1 MESSQRT
8 IQLLLKPGVHDGEGQ
23 RVAEAAHRHLGLR
36 TGRVRSTALYSVR
49 YPVADA
55 QLRAFATACLQ
66 DPVLHDVAFDD
77 FRPADSLYQSYIL
90 VAKLPGVT
98 DDEGISAQNALGDF
112 LNAPLD
118 THTQHIFSKRL
129 YYLEEALPE
138 ADLRRLAG
146 ELLGN
151 RLINR
156 FEVGALADLRDYTP
170 RPGGG
175 AEAIT
180 ALVPLEGLSDE
191 QLVQLS
197 KDHLYALNLAEMRAV
212 RDHYAALAPARAA
225 AGLPTS
231 PTDCE
236 LEIIAQTWS
245 EHCKHKEFSALIH
258 YKNAQTGEDFTIDSL
273 FKTYI
278 KDATAAVDRQLRANG
293 NDWLIKVFSD
303 NAGAVRIDADSLFVW
318 KVETH
323 NSPSAIDPY
332 GGAITGILG
341 NNRDPLATG
350 IGGARLLFN
359 TNVLCFG
366 NPEFD
371 GLLLT
376 NQLHPR
382 RIFEGVRKGIEDGGN
397 KSGVPTVNGSIIF
410 DDRYAGKPLVYCGTG
425 AVLPMQLA
433 GEDAW
438 EKNIYPAD
446 RIIMAGGRVGKD
458 GIHGATFSSIE
469 LDETAPA
476 TAVQIGSPITQK
488 LAMDFLILA
497 TRRGLIRCSTD
508 NGAGG
513 LSSSV
518 GELATISGGAV
529 VELEKVPLKYPGL
542 RPWEIFVSE
551 SQERFTLAV
560 APEQLA
566 ALLALGREME
576 VELTDIGY
584 FTADGVLDVRFAGT
598 MVARLDMD
606 FLHNGVPRKVLEAE
620 WPGDSLPGN
629 FTKLLPGD
637 PTPSPSPI
645 GRGTSSNS
653 NLELKLETSS
663 PPYRGGARGGV
674 AGEGPSSEVA
684 GEGPTTDYTPTLH
697 RLLASLNICSREA
710 VIRQYDHEVKGRTI
724 IKPLMGATGQA
735 PQDAA
740 VVRFNFES
748 WAGVAVSNGILP
760 RYGDL
765 DAYQMS
771 AGSFDEAVRQIVA
784 VGGKLPNL
792 TPGDGIFWSVND
804 NFCVPD
810 SVYDPVGNP
819 DGRQKLAKLVQ
830 MCQALR
836 DATAAYCIPLTSGKD
851 SMKNDFKADGVKIS
865 VPPTVL
871 YSMTAKIEDVRRT
884 VTSDFKQ
891 EDDIIYLLGE
901 TYDELGGSEFLALR
915 GELGENVPR
924 VRFDRAKEL
933 YILVGEANDQQLIQ
947 SCHDLSDGGLAVA
960 LAEATFGYG
969 FGADVEL
976 TGELPLPAQLFA
988 ESHSRFV
995 ATVAPEDVVAFE
1007 SIFEERAT
1015 RLGLVTSDGRLTV
1028 RRAGQV
1034 VIDAEI
1040 AALRETWSNG
1050 PVNRIIGVG
1059 QDVIRNAN
1067 EGSTSG
1073 LG

>member
-1 MESSQRT
+1 MSDTTIQSTHT
-8 IQLLLKPGVHDGEGQ
+8 IQLTLKPGQHDGDGQ
-23 RVAEAAHRHLGLR
+23 RVAEAAARHLGLR
-36 TGRVRSTALYSVR
+36 TGRVRSAALYTVR
-49 YPVADA
+49 YPLSET
-55 QLRAFATACLQ
+55 QLRDFATRCLA
-66 DPVLHDVAFDD
+66 DPVLHDVRLNELTGAEGY
-77 FRPADSLYQSYIL
+77 ATYIL
-90 VAKLPGVT
+90 VARRPGVT
-98 DDEGISAQNALGDF
+98 DDEGTSAQNALADL
-112 LNAPLD
+112 LNEPLD
-118 THTQHIFSKRL
+118 VHTQHIFSKKL
-129 YYLEEALPE
+129 YLLENDLPE
-138 ADLRRLAG
+138 TNLRRIAE

-151 RLINR
+151 KLINWL
-156 FEVGALADLRDYTP
+156 EVGRVADGIRDYTP

-180 ALVPLEGLSDE
+180 EVVSLTGLSDAE
-191 QLVQLS
+191 LLQLS
-197 KDHLYALNLAEMRAV
+197 KDNIYALNLEEMRAV
-212 RDHYAALAPARAA
+212 RDYFAAADTQAERKA
-225 AGLPTS
+225 AGLPAD

-245 EHCKHKEFSALIH
+245 EHCKHKEFAAVIN
-258 YKNAQTGEDFTIDSL
+258 YKDTETGEEKQIDSL

-278 KDATAAVDRQLRANG
+278 KNATSEVDRQLRANG

-303 NAGAVRIDADSLFVW
+303 NAGAVRINPDSLFVW

-371 GLLLT
+371 GQLLT
-376 NQLHPR
+376 GQLHPR
-382 RIFEGVRKGIEDGGN
+382 RILEGVRKGIEDGGN
-397 KSGVPTVNGSIIF
+397 KSGVPTVNGAIVF

-425 AVLPMQLA
+425 AVMPMQFA
-433 GEDAW
+433 GLDSW
-438 EKNIYPAD
+438 EKKIDAGD

-488 LAMDFLILA
+488 LAMDFLLLA
-497 TRRGLIRCSTD
+497 ARRGLLKCSTD

-518 GELATISGGAV
+518 GELAGISGGAV
-529 VELEKVPLKYPGL
+529 VELERVPLKYPGL

-551 SQERFTLAV
+551 SQERFTLVVEPGKMA
-560 APEQLA
+560 E
-566 ALLALGREME
+566 LLALGQEME
-576 VELTDIGY
+576 VELTDIGF
-584 FTADGVLDVRFAGT
+584 FTADGFLDVRFDGAP
-598 MVARLDMD
+598 VARLNME
-606 FLHNGVPRKVLEAE
+606 FLHEGVPRKTLEAE
-620 WPGDSLPGN
+620 W
-629 FTKLLPGD
+629 TKPATAE
-637 PTPSPSPI
+637 PQIP
-645 GRGTSSNS
+645 
-653 NLELKLETSS
+653 
-663 PPYRGGARGGV
+663 A
-674 AGEGPSSEVA
+674 A
-684 GEGPTTDYTPTLH
+684 TDYTETLAQ
-697 RLLASLNICSREA
+697 LLGSLNICSRES

-724 IKPLMGATGQA
+724 VKPLMGATGQA

-748 WAGVAVSNGILP
+748 WEGVAVSNGILP

-765 DAYQMS
+765 DAYDMS
-771 AGSFDEAVRQIVA
+771 AGSFDEAVRQIIA

-792 TPGDGIFWSVND
+792 TPGDNIFWSVND

-810 SVYDPVGNP
+810 SVYDPASNP
-819 DGRQKLAKLVQ
+819 DGKQKLAKLVR
-830 MCQALR
+830 MCEALR

-871 YSMTAKIEDVRRT
+871 YSMTAKMEDVRRAI
-884 VTSDFKQ
+884 TSDFKQ
-891 EDDIIYLLGE
+891 ADDVVYLLGE
-901 TYDELGGSEFLALR
+901 THDELGGSEFYALH
-915 GELGENVPR
+915 GQLGANVPK
-924 VRFDRAKEL
+924 VDFAKAKAL
-933 YILVGEANDQQLIQ
+933 YTLIGQANDQNLIQ

-960 LAEATFGYG
+960 LAETTFGYG
-969 FGADVEL
+969 YGAEI
-976 TGELPLPAQLFA
+976 ELPATGLPLATQLFS

-1007 SIFEERAT
+1007 QLLGERAT
-1015 RLGLVTSDGRLTV
+1015 RLGRVTADSKLTV
-1028 RRAGQV
+1028 RHAGQTV
-1034 VIDAEI
+1034 I
-1040 AALRETWSNG
+1040 AADSASLRTAWTNG
-1050 PVNRIIGVG
+1050 PVNNLLGV
-1059 QDVIRNAN
+1059 VSNYN
-1067 EGSTSG
+1067 LSHSNS
-1073 LG
+1073 L

>member
-1 MESSQRT
+1 MTDQT
-8 IQLLLKPGVHDGEGQ
+8 LLLSLKPGQHDGDGQ
-23 RVAEAAHRHLGLR
+23 RLAEAAQRHLGLT
-36 TGRVRSTALYSVR
+36 TGRVRSLAAYTVR
-49 YPVADA
+49 YPLNEA
-55 QLRAFATACLQ
+55 QVLDFAQKCLA
-66 DPVLHDVAFDD
+66 DPVLHDVQLGLPTAAPGF
-77 FRPADSLYQSYIL
+77 ASYIL
-90 VAKLPGVT
+90 VARRPGVT
-98 DDEGISAQNALGDF
+98 DDEGTSAQNALADF
-112 LNAPLD
+112 LNEPLD
-118 THTQHIFSKRL
+118 VHTQHIFSKKL
-129 YYLEEALPE
+129 YLLENELP
-138 ADLRRLAG
+138 ADDLRRLAE

-151 RLINR
+151 KLINWL
-156 FEVGALADLRDYTP
+156 EVGRLAEGVRDYTP

-175 AEAIT
+175 AEAVTEVISLT
-180 ALVPLEGLSDE
+180 GLSDAA
-191 QLVQLS
+191 LLQLS
-197 KDHLYALNLAEMRAV
+197 KDNIYALNLEEMRAV
-212 RDHYAALAPARAA
+212 RDHFASTHTQAARQA
-225 AGLPTS
+225 AGLPVD

-245 EHCKHKEFSALIH
+245 EHCKHKEFAALIK
-258 YKNAQTGEDFTIDSL
+258 YKDLETGEEKEIDGL

-278 KDATAAVDRQLRANG
+278 RNATAEVDRQLRANG

-303 NAGAVRIDADSLFVW
+303 NAGAVRINDESLFVW

-366 NPEFD
+366 NPEYD
-371 GLLLT
+371 GPLLT
-376 NQLHPR
+376 GQLHPR
-382 RIFEGVRKGIEDGGN
+382 RILEGVRKGIEDGGN
-397 KSGVPTVNGSIIF
+397 KSGVPTVNGAIVF
-410 DDRYAGKPLVYCGTG
+410 DDRYRGKPLVYCGTG
-425 AVLPMQLA
+425 AVMPMQFA
-433 GEDAW
+433 GKDSW
-438 EKNIYPAD
+438 EKLIDAGD

-488 LAMDFLILA
+488 LAMDFLLLA
-497 TRRGLIRCSTD
+497 ARQGLLKCSTD

-518 GELATISGGAV
+518 GELAGISGGAV

-551 SQERFTLAV
+551 SQERFTLVVEPDRQAELF
-560 APEQLA
+560 ALA
-566 ALLALGREME
+566 AAME

-584 FTADGVLDVRFAGT
+584 FTNDGQLEVKFDGQP
-598 MVARLDMD
+598 VASLSLD
-606 FLHNGVPRKVLEAE
+606 FLHDGVPRKVLEAE
-620 WPGDSLPGN
+620 WQRPAATEPEIAPIEDYSATLA
-629 FTKLLPGD
+629 LLLG
-637 PTPSPSPI
+637 
-645 GRGTSSNS
+645 
-653 NLELKLETSS
+653 
-663 PPYRGGARGGV
+663 
-674 AGEGPSSEVA
+674 
-684 GEGPTTDYTPTLH
+684 
-697 RLLASLNICSREA
+697 SLNICSRES

-724 IKPLMGATGQA
+724 VKPLMGASGQA

-748 WAGVAVSNGILP
+748 YEGVAVSNGILP
-760 RYGDL
+760 RFGDL
-765 DAYQMS
+765 DAYHMS
-771 AGSFDEAVRQIVA
+771 AGAFDEAVRQIIA

-792 TPGDGIFWSVND
+792 TPGDGNFWSVND

-810 SVYDPVGNP
+810 SVYDPVTNP
-819 DGRQKLAKLVQ
+819 DGKYKLAQLVR
-830 MCQALR
+830 MCEALR

-871 YSMTAKIEDVRRT
+871 YSMTAKMDDVRRA

-891 EDDIIYLLGE
+891 EGDVIYLLGE
-901 TYDELGGSEFLALR
+901 TYDELGGSEFYQLC
-915 GELGENVPR
+915 GVLGANVPK
-924 VRFDRAKEL
+924 VNFAKAKEL
-933 YILVGEANDQQLIQ
+933 YTLVGEANDQQLIQ

-969 FGADVEL
+969 CGAEIEL
-976 TGELPLPAQLFA
+976 PETELPLATQLFS

-1007 SIFEERAT
+1007 RILGERAT
-1015 RLGLVTSDGRLTV
+1015 RLGRVTGSGRLQV
-1028 RRAGQV
+1028 RHAGRV
-1034 VIDAEI
+1034 VIEAGTDD
-1040 AALRETWSNG
+1040 LRFTWSHG
-1050 PVNRIIGVG
+1050 PVNQLLGVG
-1059 QDVIRNAN
+1059 QLTINN
-1067 EGSTSG
+1067 
-1073 LG
+1073 

>member
-1 MESSQRT
+1 MESPQRT
-8 IQLLLKPGVHDGEGQ
+8 IQLLLKPGQHDGEGQ
-23 RVAEAAHRHLGLR
+23 RVAEAAHRHLGLH
-36 TGRVRSTALYSVR
+36 TGRVQSTALYTVR
-49 YPVADA
+49 YPLSDQ
-55 QLRAFATACLQ
+55 QLRDFATHCLQ
-66 DPVLHDVAFDD
+66 DPVLHDVAFDE
-77 FRPADSLYQSYIL
+77 FRHDALYKSCIL

-112 LNAPLD
+112 LNEPLD

-129 YYLEEALPE
+129 YFLEEALPE
-138 ADLRRLAG
+138 SSLRQLAQ

-151 RLINR
+151 KMINR
-156 FEVGALADLRDYTP
+156 FETGPITDIRDYTP

-175 AEAIT
+175 AESVT
-180 ALVPLEGLSDE
+180 DLVPLVGLTDE
-191 QLVQLS
+191 ELLKLS
-197 KDHLYALNLAEMRAV
+197 KDNLYALNLEEMRAV
-212 RDHYAALAPARAA
+212 RDHYTSIREERQA
-225 AGLPTS
+225 AGLPQD

-245 EHCKHKEFSALIH
+245 EHCKHKEFSALIK
-258 YKNAQTGEDFTIDSL
+258 YKDADTGEEFEVDSL

-278 KDATAAVDRQLRANG
+278 KDATSEVDRQLRANG

-303 NAGAVRIDADSLFVW
+303 NAGAVRINPESLFVW

-366 NPEFD
+366 NPEFS
-371 GLLLT
+371 GTLLS

-397 KSGVPTVNGSIIF
+397 KSGVPTVNGSIVF

-425 AVLPMQLA
+425 AVMPMQLA
-433 GEDAW
+433 GLDSW
-438 EKNIYPAD
+438 EKHIDAQD

-469 LDETAPA
+469 LDETSPA

-497 TRRGLIRCSTD
+497 TRRGLIKCSTD

-513 LSSSV
+513 LSSSI

-551 SQERFTLAV
+551 SQERFSLAV
-560 APEQLA
+560 EPAKLDE
-566 ALLALGREME
+566 LLALGQEME

-584 FTADGVLDVRFAGT
+584 FTSDGSLDVRFDGES
-598 MVARLDMD
+598 VARLDME

-620 WPGDSLPGN
+620 WSKPQAQEPALAP
-629 FTKLLPGD
+629 
-637 PTPSPSPI
+637 
-645 GRGTSSNS
+645 
-653 NLELKLETSS
+653 
-663 PPYRGGARGGV
+663 A
-674 AGEGPSSEVA
+674 
-684 GEGPTTDYTPTLH
+684 TDYTDALA
-697 RLLASLNICSREA
+697 RLLGSLNICSRES

-748 WAGVAVSNGILP
+748 WEGVAVSNGILP
-760 RYGDL
+760 RFGDL
-765 DAYQMS
+765 DAYHMS
-771 AGSFDEAVRQIVA
+771 AGAFDEAVRQIVA

-792 TPGDGIFWSVND
+792 SYGDGNFWSVND

-819 DGRQKLAKLVQ
+819 DGKHKLAKLVR

-871 YSMTAKIEDVRRT
+871 YSMTAKLDDVRRT
-884 VTSDFKQ
+884 ITSDFKQ
-891 EDDIIYLLGE
+891 ADDVVYLLGE
-901 TYDELGGSEFLALR
+901 TYDELGGSEFYQLF
-915 GELGENVPR
+915 GELGANVPK
-924 VRFDRAKEL
+924 VRFEQAKAL
-933 YILVGEANDQQLIQ
+933 YILMGEANEQSLIQ

-960 LAEATFGYG
+960 LAEATFGHG
-969 FGADVEL
+969 FGAEVEL
-976 TGELPLPAQLFA
+976 PAGLPVHVQLFS

-1007 SIFEERAT
+1007 QHFGGRAT
-1015 RLGLVTSDGRLTV
+1015 RLGRVTPDSQLMVRQAGKTV
-1028 RRAGQV
+1028 ISAST
-1034 VIDAEI
+1034 
-1040 AALRETWSNG
+1040 AALRHEWTNG
-1050 PVNRIIGVG
+1050 PVNRIIGFG
-1059 QDVIRNAN
+1059 HHEAAH
-1067 EGSTSG
+1067 
-1073 LG
+1073 

>member
-1 MESSQRT
+1 MQSTHT
-8 IQLLLKPGVHDGEGQ
+8 IQLTLKPGQHDGDGQ
-23 RVAEAAHRHLGLR
+23 RVAEAAARHLGLR
-36 TGRVRSTALYSVR
+36 TGRVRSAALYTVR
-49 YPVADA
+49 YPLSET
-55 QLRAFATACLQ
+55 QLRDFATRCLA
-66 DPVLHDVAFDD
+66 DPVLHDVRLNELTGAEGY
-77 FRPADSLYQSYIL
+77 ATYIL
-90 VAKLPGVT
+90 VARRPGVT
-98 DDEGISAQNALGDF
+98 DDEGTSAQNALADL
-112 LNAPLD
+112 LNEPLD
-118 THTQHIFSKRL
+118 VHTQHIFSKKL
-129 YYLEEALPE
+129 YLLENDLPE
-138 ADLRRLAG
+138 TNLRRIAE

-151 RLINR
+151 KLINWL
-156 FEVGALADLRDYTP
+156 EVGRVADGIRDYTP

-180 ALVPLEGLSDE
+180 EVVSLTGLSDAE
-191 QLVQLS
+191 LLQLS
-197 KDHLYALNLAEMRAV
+197 KDNIYALNLEEMRAV
-212 RDHYAALAPARAA
+212 RDYFAAADTQAERKA
-225 AGLPTS
+225 AGLPAD

-245 EHCKHKEFSALIH
+245 EHCKHKEFAAVIN
-258 YKNAQTGEDFTIDSL
+258 YKDTETGEEKQIDSL

-278 KDATAAVDRQLRANG
+278 KNATSEVDRQLRANG

-303 NAGAVRIDADSLFVW
+303 NAGAVRINPDSLFVW

-371 GLLLT
+371 GQLLT
-376 NQLHPR
+376 GQLHPR
-382 RIFEGVRKGIEDGGN
+382 RILEGVRKGIEDGGN
-397 KSGVPTVNGSIIF
+397 KSGVPTVNGAIVF

-425 AVLPMQLA
+425 AVMPMQFA
-433 GEDAW
+433 GLDSW
-438 EKNIYPAD
+438 EKKIDAGD

-488 LAMDFLILA
+488 LAMDFLLLA
-497 TRRGLIRCSTD
+497 ARRGLLKCSTD

-518 GELATISGGAV
+518 GELAGISGGAV
-529 VELEKVPLKYPGL
+529 VELERVPLKYPGL

-551 SQERFTLAV
+551 SQERFTLVVEPGKMA
-560 APEQLA
+560 E
-566 ALLALGREME
+566 LLALGQEME
-576 VELTDIGY
+576 VELTDIGF
-584 FTADGVLDVRFAGT
+584 FTADGFLDVRFDGAP
-598 MVARLDMD
+598 VARLNME
-606 FLHNGVPRKVLEAE
+606 FLHEGVPRKTLEAE
-620 WPGDSLPGN
+620 W
-629 FTKLLPGD
+629 TKPATAE
-637 PTPSPSPI
+637 PQIP
-645 GRGTSSNS
+645 
-653 NLELKLETSS
+653 
-663 PPYRGGARGGV
+663 A
-674 AGEGPSSEVA
+674 A
-684 GEGPTTDYTPTLH
+684 TDYTETLAQ
-697 RLLASLNICSREA
+697 LLGSLNICSRES

-724 IKPLMGATGQA
+724 VKPLMGATGQA

-748 WAGVAVSNGILP
+748 WEGVAVSNGILP

-765 DAYQMS
+765 DAYDMS
-771 AGSFDEAVRQIVA
+771 AGSFDEAVRQIIA

-792 TPGDGIFWSVND
+792 TPGDNIFWSVND

-810 SVYDPVGNP
+810 SVYDPASNP
-819 DGRQKLAKLVQ
+819 DGKQKLAKLVR
-830 MCQALR
+830 MCEALR

-871 YSMTAKIEDVRRT
+871 YSMTAKMEDVRRAI
-884 VTSDFKQ
+884 TSDFKQ
-891 EDDIIYLLGE
+891 ADDVVYLLGE
-901 TYDELGGSEFLALR
+901 THDELGGSEFYALH
-915 GELGENVPR
+915 GQLGANVPK
-924 VRFDRAKEL
+924 VDFAKAKAL
-933 YILVGEANDQQLIQ
+933 YTLIGQANDQNLIQ

-960 LAEATFGYG
+960 LAETTFGYG
-969 FGADVEL
+969 YGAEI
-976 TGELPLPAQLFA
+976 ELPATGLPLATQLFS

-1007 SIFEERAT
+1007 QLLGERAT
-1015 RLGLVTSDGRLTV
+1015 RLGRVTADSKLTV
-1028 RRAGQV
+1028 RHAGQTV
-1034 VIDAEI
+1034 I
-1040 AALRETWSNG
+1040 AADSASLRTAWTNG
-1050 PVNRIIGVG
+1050 PVNNLLGV
-1059 QDVIRNAN
+1059 VSNYN
-1067 EGSTSG
+1067 LSHSNS
-1073 LG
+1073 L

>member
-1 MESSQRT
+1 MENTTHT
-8 IQLLLKPGVHDGEGQ
+8 IQLTLKPGQHDGDGQ
-23 RVAEAAHRHLGLR
+23 RVAEAAARHLGLA
-36 TGRVRSTALYSVR
+36 TGRVRSAALYTVR
-49 YPVADA
+49 YPLNEN
-55 QLRAFATACLQ
+55 QLSDFATRCLA
-66 DPVLHDVAFDD
+66 DPVLHDVRLNELTGAEG
-77 FRPADSLYQSYIL
+77 YTTYIL
-90 VAKLPGVT
+90 VARRPGVT
-98 DDEGISAQNALGDF
+98 DDEGTSAQNALADI
-112 LNAPLD
+112 LNEPLD
-118 THTQHIFSKRL
+118 VHTQHIFSKKL
-129 YYLEEALPE
+129 YLLENDLPE
-138 ADLRRLAG
+138 TDLRRIAE

-151 RLINR
+151 KLINWL
-156 FEVGALADLRDYTP
+156 EVGRVADGIRDYTP

-180 ALVPLEGLSDE
+180 EVVSLTGLSDAA
-191 QLVQLS
+191 LLQLS
-197 KDHLYALNLAEMRAV
+197 KDNIYALNLEEMRAV
-212 RDHYAALAPARAA
+212 RDYFAATETQEERKA
-225 AGLPTS
+225 AGLPTD

-245 EHCKHKEFSALIH
+245 EHCKHKEFAAVIN
-258 YKNAQTGEDFTIDSL
+258 YKNTETGEEKQIDSL

-278 KDATAAVDRQLRANG
+278 KNATSEVDRQLRANG

-303 NAGAVRIDADSLFVW
+303 NAGAVRINSDSLFVW

-371 GLLLT
+371 GQLLT
-376 NQLHPR
+376 GQLHPR
-382 RIFEGVRKGIEDGGN
+382 RILEGVRKGIEDGGN
-397 KSGVPTVNGSIIF
+397 KSGVPTVNGAIVF

-425 AVLPMQLA
+425 AVMPMQFA
-433 GEDAW
+433 GLDSW
-438 EKNIYPAD
+438 EKKIDAGD

-488 LAMDFLILA
+488 LAMDFLLLA
-497 TRRGLIRCSTD
+497 ARRGLLKCSTD

-518 GELATISGGAV
+518 GELAGISGGAV
-529 VELEKVPLKYPGL
+529 VELERVPLKYPGL

-551 SQERFTLAV
+551 SQERFTLVVEPGKMA
-560 APEQLA
+560 EIT
-566 ALLALGREME
+566 ALGQEME

-584 FTADGVLDVRFAGT
+584 FTADGFLDVRFDGAP
-598 MVARLDMD
+598 VAHLNME
-606 FLHNGVPRKVLEAE
+606 FLHEGVPRKILEAE
-620 WPGDSLPGN
+620 WAKPVAAEPEI
-629 FTKLLPGD
+629 
-637 PTPSPSPI
+637 PT
-645 GRGTSSNS
+645 
-653 NLELKLETSS
+653 
-663 PPYRGGARGGV
+663 A
-674 AGEGPSSEVA
+674 
-684 GEGPTTDYTPTLH
+684 TDYTETLTQ
-697 RLLASLNICSREA
+697 LLGSLNICSRES

-724 IKPLMGATGQA
+724 VKPLMGATGQA

-748 WAGVAVSNGILP
+748 WEGVAVSNGILP

-765 DAYQMS
+765 DAYDMS
-771 AGSFDEAVRQIVA
+771 AGSFDEAVRQIIA

-810 SVYDPVGNP
+810 SVYDPASNP
-819 DGRQKLAKLVQ
+819 DGKQKLAKLVR
-830 MCQALR
+830 MCEALR

-871 YSMTAKIEDVRRT
+871 YSVTAKIEDVRRAI
-884 VTSDFKQ
+884 TSDFKQ
-891 EDDIIYLLGE
+891 ADDVVYLLGE
-901 TYDELGGSEFLALR
+901 THDELGGSEFYALH
-915 GELGENVPR
+915 GQLGANVPK
-924 VRFDRAKEL
+924 VDFAKAKAL
-933 YILVGEANDQQLIQ
+933 YTLIGQANDQGLIQ

-960 LAEATFGYG
+960 LAETTFGYG
-969 FGADVEL
+969 YGAVVEL
-976 TGELPLPAQLFA
+976 PETSLPLATQLFS
-988 ESHSRFV
+988 ESHSRFLT
-995 ATVAPEDVVAFE
+995 TVAPEDVVAFE
-1007 SIFEERAT
+1007 QMLGDRAT
-1015 RLGLVTSDGRLTV
+1015 RLGRVTADGELTV
-1028 RRAGQV
+1028 RHAGKT
-1034 VIDAEI
+1034 VISANT
-1040 AALRETWSNG
+1040 AALRAVWTNG
-1050 PVNRIIGVG
+1050 PVNHLLGVVSN
-1059 QDVIRNAN
+1059 DNLSHSN
-1067 EGSTSG
+1067 S
-1073 LG
+1073 L

>member
-1 MESSQRT
+1 MESPQRT
-8 IQLLLKPGVHDGEGQ
+8 IQLLLKPGQHDGEGQ
-23 RVAEAAHRHLGLR
+23 RIAEAAQRHLGLH
-36 TGRVRSTALYSVR
+36 TGRVQSTALYTVR
-49 YPVADA
+49 YPVTDA
-55 QLRAFATACLQ
+55 QLRDFATHCLQ
-66 DPVLHDVAFDD
+66 DPVLHDVALDE
-77 FRPADSLYQSYIL
+77 FRHGPDYQSYIL

-112 LNAPLD
+112 LNEPLD

-129 YYLEEALPE
+129 YFLEEALPE
-138 ADLRRLAG
+138 SSLRQLAQ
-146 ELLGN
+146 ELMGN
-151 RLINR
+151 KLIHR
-156 FEVGALADLRDYTP
+156 FETGPITQIRDYTP

-175 AEAIT
+175 AESIT
-180 ALVPLEGLSDE
+180 ETVQLVGLSDE
-191 QLVQLS
+191 ELQKLS
-197 KDHLYALNLAEMRAV
+197 KDNLYALNLEEMRAV
-212 RDHYAALAPARAA
+212 RDHYTSIRDKRQA
-225 AGLPTS
+225 AGLPPD

-245 EHCKHKEFSALIH
+245 EHCKHKEFAALIK
-258 YKNAQTGEDFTIDSL
+258 YKDIDTGEAFEVDSL

-278 KDATAAVDRQLRANG
+278 KDATAEVDRQLRANG

-303 NAGAVRIDADSLFVW
+303 NAGAVRINPESLFVW

-371 GLLLT
+371 GTLLS

-397 KSGVPTVNGSIIF
+397 KSGVPTVNGSIVF

-425 AVLPMQLA
+425 AVMPMQLA
-433 GEDAW
+433 GLDSW
-438 EKNIYPAD
+438 EKNIDAQD

-469 LDETAPA
+469 LDETSPA

-497 TRRGLIRCSTD
+497 TRRGLIKCSTD

-513 LSSSV
+513 LSSSI

-529 VELEKVPLKYPGL
+529 VELEHVPLKYPGL

-551 SQERFTLAV
+551 SQERFSLAV
-560 APEQLA
+560 EPSKLDE
-566 ALLALGREME
+566 LLALGQEME

-584 FTADGVLDVRFAGT
+584 FTSDGFLDVRFDGAS
-598 MVARLDMD
+598 VARLDME
-606 FLHNGVPRKVLEAE
+606 FLHDGVPRKVLEAE
-620 WPGDSLPGN
+620 WQRPELRE
-629 FTKLLPGD
+629 
-637 PTPSPSPI
+637 PTPPPSPPQKGGVPDDALEANISPSLL
-645 GRGTSSNS
+645 GRGW
-653 NLELKLETSS
+653 
-663 PPYRGGARGGV
+663 GGV
-674 AGEGPSSEVA
+674 EY
-684 GEGPTTDYTPTLH
+684 TDILT
-697 RLLASLNICSREA
+697 RLLGSLNICSRES

-748 WAGVAVSNGILP
+748 WEGVAVSNGILP
-760 RYGDL
+760 RFGDL
-765 DAYQMS
+765 DAYHMS
-771 AGSFDEAVRQIVA
+771 AGAFDEAVRQIVA

-792 TPGDGIFWSVND
+792 RYGDGNFWSVND

-810 SVYDPVGNP
+810 SVYDPIGNP
-819 DGRQKLAKLVQ
+819 DGKVKLAKLVR

-891 EDDIIYLLGE
+891 ADDVVYLLGE
-901 TYDELGGSEFLALR
+901 TYDELGGSEFYQLF
-915 GELGENVPR
+915 GELGANVPQ
-924 VRFDRAKEL
+924 VRFEQAKAL
-933 YILVGEANDQQLIQ
+933 YKLVGEANDQNLIQ

-969 FGADVEL
+969 FGAEVEL
-976 TGELPLPAQLFA
+976 PAGLPVHVQLFS

-1007 SIFEERAT
+1007 QHFGQRAT
-1015 RLGLVTSDGRLTV
+1015 RLGRVTPDGQLTV
-1028 RRAGQV
+1028 RQAGNT
-1034 VIDAEI
+1034 IIAAST
-1040 AALRETWSNG
+1040 AALRHEWTNG
-1050 PVNRIIGVG
+1050 PVNRIIGFG
-1059 QDVIRNAN
+1059 HHEAAH
-1067 EGSTSG
+1067 
-1073 LG
+1073 

>member
-8 IQLLLKPGVHDGEGQ
+8 IQLLLKPGQHDGEGQ
-23 RVAEAAHRHLGLR
+23 RVADAAQRHLGLT
-36 TGRVRSTALYSVR
+36 TGRVQSTALYTVR
-49 YPVADA
+49 YPLSGE
-55 QLRAFATACLQ
+55 QLRDFATHCLQ
-66 DPVLHDVAFDD
+66 DPVLHDVALDE
-77 FRPADSLYQSYIL
+77 FRHGSEYKSYIL

-112 LNAPLD
+112 LNQPLD

-129 YYLEEALPE
+129 YFLEHELPE
-138 ADLRRLAG
+138 SSLRRLA
-146 ELLGN
+146 EDLLGN
-151 RLINR
+151 KMINR
-156 FEVGALADLRDYTP
+156 FEVGPIAQIRDYTP

-175 AEAIT
+175 AEAVT
-180 ALVPLEGLSDE
+180 DLVPLVGLSDE
-191 QLVQLS
+191 ELLKLS
-197 KDHLYALNLAEMRAV
+197 KDNLYALNLEEMRAV
-212 RDHYAALAPARAA
+212 RDHYTSIREERQA
-225 AGLPTS
+225 AGLPQD

-245 EHCKHKEFSALIH
+245 EHCKHKEFSAVIK
-258 YKNAQTGEDFTIDSL
+258 YKDVDTGEKFEIDSL

-278 KDATAAVDRQLRANG
+278 KNATAEVNRQLRANG

-303 NAGAVRIDADSLFVW
+303 NAGAVRINPESLFVW

-371 GLLLT
+371 GTLLS

-397 KSGVPTVNGSIIF
+397 KSGVPTVNGAIVF

-425 AVLPMQLA
+425 AVMPMQLA
-433 GEDAW
+433 GLDSW
-438 EKNIYPAD
+438 EKKIDAQD

-469 LDETAPA
+469 LDETSPA

-497 TRRGLIRCSTD
+497 TRRGLIKCSTD

-513 LSSSV
+513 LSSSI

-551 SQERFTLAV
+551 SQERFSLAV
-560 APEQLA
+560 EPAKLEE
-566 ALLALGREME
+566 LLALGREME

-584 FTADGVLDVRFAGT
+584 FTADGSLDVRFDGES
-598 MVARLDMD
+598 VARINME

-620 WPGDSLPGN
+620 WS
-629 FTKLLPGD
+629 K
-637 PTPSPSPI
+637 PTAEEP
-645 GRGTSSNS
+645 
-653 NLELKLETSS
+653 NL
-663 PPYRGGARGGV
+663 A
-674 AGEGPSSEVA
+674 AGL
-684 GEGPTTDYTPTLH
+684 DYTDVLS
-697 RLLASLNICSREA
+697 RLLGSLNICSRES

-748 WAGVAVSNGILP
+748 WEGVAVSNGILP
-760 RYGDL
+760 RFGDL
-765 DAYQMS
+765 DAYDMS
-771 AGSFDEAVRQIVA
+771 AGAFDEAVRQIVA

-792 TPGDGIFWSVND
+792 SYGDGNFWSVND

-810 SVYDPVGNP
+810 SVYDAVGNP
-819 DGRQKLAKLVQ
+819 DGKHKLAKLVR

-871 YSMTAKIEDVRRT
+871 YSMTAKVEDVRRT
-884 VTSDFKQ
+884 ITSDFKQ
-891 EDDIIYLLGE
+891 ADDVVYLLGE
-901 TYDELGGSEFLALR
+901 TYDELGGSEFYQLF
-915 GELGENVPR
+915 GELGANVPK
-924 VRFDRAKEL
+924 VRFEEAKAL
-933 YILVGEANDQQLIQ
+933 YILMGEANDQGLIQ

-969 FGADVEL
+969 FGAEVEL
-976 TGELPLPAQLFA
+976 PKGLPVHVQLFS

-1007 SIFEERAT
+1007 QHFGGRAT
-1015 RLGLVTSDGRLTV
+1015 RLGRVTPDSQLTV
-1028 RRAGQV
+1028 RQAGKT
-1034 VIDAEI
+1034 IIAAST
-1040 AALRETWSNG
+1040 AALRHEWTNG
-1050 PVNRIIGVG
+1050 PVNRIIGFG
-1059 QDVIRNAN
+1059 HPETAH
-1067 EGSTSG
+1067 
-1073 LG
+1073 

>member
-1 MESSQRT
+1 MQ
-8 IQLLLKPGVHDGEGQ
+8 
-23 RVAEAAHRHLGLR
+23 
-36 TGRVRSTALYSVR
+36 STALYTVR
-49 YPVADA
+49 YPVSDE
-55 QLRAFATACLQ
+55 QLRDFATHCLQ
-66 DPVLHDVAFDD
+66 DPVLHDVALDE
-77 FRPADSLYQSYIL
+77 FRHGSEYKSYIL

-112 LNAPLD
+112 LNQPLD
-118 THTQHIFSKRL
+118 IHTQHIFSKRL
-129 YYLEEALPE
+129 YFLEHELPE
-138 ADLRRLAG
+138 SSLRRLA
-146 ELLGN
+146 EDLLGN
-151 RLINR
+151 KMINR
-156 FEVGALADLRDYTP
+156 FEVGPIAQIRDYTP

-175 AEAIT
+175 AESIT
-180 ALVPLEGLSDE
+180 DTVRLVGLSDE
-191 QLVQLS
+191 ELVKLS
-197 KDHLYALNLAEMRAV
+197 KDNLYALNLEEMRVV
-212 RDHYAALAPARAA
+212 RDHYTGIAAERQA
-225 AGLPTS
+225 AGLPQD

-245 EHCKHKEFSALIH
+245 EHCKHKEFSAVIK
-258 YKNAQTGEDFTIDSL
+258 YKDADTGEEFEVDSL

-278 KDATAAVDRQLRANG
+278 KNATSEVDRQLRANG

-303 NAGAVRIDADSLFVW
+303 NAGAVRINPESLFVW

-366 NPEFD
+366 NPEFN
-371 GLLLT
+371 GTLLS

-397 KSGVPTVNGSIIF
+397 KSGVPTVNGAIVF

-425 AVLPMQLA
+425 AVMPMQLA
-433 GEDAW
+433 GLDSW
-438 EKNIYPAD
+438 EKNIDAQD

-469 LDETAPA
+469 LDETSPA

-497 TRRGLIRCSTD
+497 TRRGLIKCSTD

-513 LSSSV
+513 LSSSI

-551 SQERFTLAV
+551 SQERFSLAV
-560 APEQLA
+560 EPAKMAELM
-566 ALLALGREME
+566 ALGQEME

-584 FTADGVLDVRFAGT
+584 FTSNGSLDVRFDGES
-598 MVARLDMD
+598 VARIDME

-620 WPGDSLPGN
+620 WQKPAAQEPAVESQESVERFHLH
-629 FTKLLPGD
+629 FQ
-637 PTPSPSPI
+637 
-645 GRGTSSNS
+645 
-653 NLELKLETSS
+653 
-663 PPYRGGARGGV
+663 
-674 AGEGPSSEVA
+674 PSSSASSIQHEKLARADNGDGIKISMTKVL
-684 GEGPTTDYTPTLH
+684 TY
-697 RLLASLNICSREA
+697 LLGSLNICSRES

-748 WAGVAVSNGILP
+748 WEGVAVSNGILP
-760 RYGDL
+760 RFGDL
-765 DAYQMS
+765 DAYHMS
-771 AGSFDEAVRQIVA
+771 AGAFDEAVRQIVA

-792 TPGDGIFWSVND
+792 SYGDGNFWSVND

-810 SVYDPVGNP
+810 SVYDPATNP
-819 DGRQKLAKLVQ
+819 DGKLKLAKLVR

-884 VTSDFKQ
+884 ITSDFKQ
-891 EDDIIYLLGE
+891 ADDVVYLLGE
-901 TYDELGGSEFLALR
+901 TYDELGGSEFYQLF
-915 GELGENVPR
+915 GELGANVPK
-924 VRFDRAKEL
+924 VRFEEAKAL
-933 YILVGEANDQQLIQ
+933 YTLMGEANEKGLIQ
-947 SCHDLSDGGLAVA
+947 SCHDLSDGGLAVG

-969 FGADVEL
+969 FGAEI
-976 TGELPLPAQLFA
+976 ELPEGLPVHVQLFS

-1007 SIFEERAT
+1007 QHFGAHAT
-1015 RLGLVTSDGRLTV
+1015 RLGWVTQNGHLHV
-1028 RRAGQV
+1028 RQTGKTIISAST
-1034 VIDAEI
+1034 
-1040 AALRETWSNG
+1040 AALRQEWTNG
-1050 PVNRIIGVG
+1050 PVNRIIGFG
-1059 QDVIRNAN
+1059 QHETVQ
-1067 EGSTSG
+1067 
-1073 LG
+1073 

>member
-1 MESSQRT
+1 MSDNTTHT
-8 IQLLLKPGVHDGEGQ
+8 IQLTLKPGQHDGDGQ
-23 RVAEAAHRHLGLR
+23 RVAEAAARHLGLR
-36 TGRVRSTALYSVR
+36 TGRVRSAALYTVR
-49 YPVADA
+49 YPLSET
-55 QLRAFATACLQ
+55 QLRDFATRCLA
-66 DPVLHDVAFDD
+66 DPVLHDVRLNAL
-77 FRPADSLYQSYIL
+77 AGAEGYATYIL
-90 VAKLPGVT
+90 VARRPGVT
-98 DDEGISAQNALGDF
+98 DDEGTSAQNALADL
-112 LNAPLD
+112 LNEPLD
-118 THTQHIFSKRL
+118 VHTQHIFSKKL
-129 YYLEEALPE
+129 YLLENDLPTD
-138 ADLRRLAG
+138 DLRRIAE

-151 RLINR
+151 KLINWL
-156 FEVGALADLRDYTP
+156 EVGRVADGIRDYTP

-180 ALVPLEGLSDE
+180 EVVALNGRSDVE
-191 QLVQLS
+191 LLQLS
-197 KDHLYALNLAEMRAV
+197 KENIYALNLEEMRAV
-212 RDHYAALAPARAA
+212 RDYFAAAETQAERKA
-225 AGLPTS
+225 AGLPAD

-245 EHCKHKEFSALIH
+245 EHCKHKEFAAVIN
-258 YKNAQTGEDFTIDSL
+258 YKDTETGEEKQIDSL

-278 KDATAAVDRQLRANG
+278 KNATAEVDRQLRANG

-303 NAGAVRIDADSLFVW
+303 NAGAVRINPESLFVW

-371 GLLLT
+371 GQLLT
-376 NQLHPR
+376 GQLHPR
-382 RIFEGVRKGIEDGGN
+382 RILEGVRKGIEDGGN
-397 KSGVPTVNGSIIF
+397 KSGVPTVNGAIVF

-425 AVLPMQLA
+425 AVMPMQFA
-433 GEDAW
+433 GLDSW
-438 EKNIYPAD
+438 EKKINAGD

-488 LAMDFLILA
+488 LAMDFLLLA
-497 TRRGLIRCSTD
+497 ARRGLLKCSTD

-518 GELATISGGAV
+518 GELAGISGGAV
-529 VELEKVPLKYPGL
+529 VELKRVPLKYPGL

-551 SQERFTLAV
+551 SQERFTLVVEPGKMA
-560 APEQLA
+560 E
-566 ALLALGREME
+566 LLALGQEME
-576 VELTDIGY
+576 VELTDIGF
-584 FTADGVLDVRFAGT
+584 FTADGFLDVRFDGAP
-598 MVARLDMD
+598 VARLNME
-606 FLHNGVPRKVLEAE
+606 FLHEGVPRKVLEAE
-620 WPGDSLPGN
+620 WTKPEGFEPTIPSSLDY
-629 FTKLLPGD
+629 TETLIKLLG
-637 PTPSPSPI
+637 
-645 GRGTSSNS
+645 
-653 NLELKLETSS
+653 
-663 PPYRGGARGGV
+663 
-674 AGEGPSSEVA
+674 
-684 GEGPTTDYTPTLH
+684 
-697 RLLASLNICSREA
+697 SLNICSRES

-724 IKPLMGATGQA
+724 VKPLMGATGQA

-748 WAGVAVSNGILP
+748 WEGVAVSNGILP

-765 DAYQMS
+765 DAYDMS
-771 AGSFDEAVRQIVA
+771 AGSFDEAVRQIIA

-810 SVYDPVGNP
+810 SVYDPTGNP
-819 DGRQKLAKLVQ
+819 DGKQKLAKLVR
-830 MCQALR
+830 MCEALR

-871 YSMTAKIEDVRRT
+871 YSMTAKMEDVRRAI
-884 VTSDFKQ
+884 TSDFKQ
-891 EDDIIYLLGE
+891 ADDVVYLLGE
-901 TYDELGGSEFLALR
+901 TYDELGGSEFYALH
-915 GELGENVPR
+915 GQLGANVPK
-924 VRFDRAKEL
+924 VDFEKAKAL
-933 YILVGEANDQQLIQ
+933 YTLVGQANDQTLIQ

-960 LAEATFGYG
+960 LAETTFGYG
-969 FGADVEL
+969 CGADVEL
-976 TGELPLPAQLFA
+976 PATGLPLATQLFS

-1007 SIFEERAT
+1007 KLLGERAT
-1015 RLGLVTSDGRLTV
+1015 RLGRVTNDGKLTV
-1028 RRAGQV
+1028 RHDGQT
-1034 VIDAEI
+1034 VIAADS
-1040 AALRETWSNG
+1040 AALRAAWTNG
-1050 PVNRIIGVG
+1050 PVNNLLGVVSN
-1059 QDVIRNAN
+1059 DNLSHSN
-1067 EGSTSG
+1067 S
-1073 LG
+1073 L